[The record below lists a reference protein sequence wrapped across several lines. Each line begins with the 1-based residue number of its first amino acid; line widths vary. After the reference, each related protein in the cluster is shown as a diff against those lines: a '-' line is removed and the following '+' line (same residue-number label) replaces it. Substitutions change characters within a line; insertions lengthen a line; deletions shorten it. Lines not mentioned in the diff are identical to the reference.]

1 MARRERRAF
10 GPKALYEP
18 NRTGRF
24 MISTVL
30 IVCVWISVV
39 HVRNRG
45 KARAPS
51 VRTESPVR
59 TELQC
64 TGPFSTVLISHCQF
78 QFPNAGVK
86 RTLFM
91 IGLVAHV
98 QVIIQ

>member
-24 MISTVL
+24 STVL
-30 IVCVWISVV
+30 IVCVCITVV
-39 HVRNRG
+39 SGTVARRSRRAFGLKALYEPNR
-45 KARAPS
+45 
-51 VRTESPVR
+51 
-59 TELQC
+59 
-64 TGPFSTVLISHCQF
+64 TGRFSTVLISHCQF